1 MRVTACFSL
10 MLAAVSVVGSARP
23 VRAQSLGDVG
33 RKEEERRKEVKTP
46 AKVYTNKDL
55 GTPPQTS
62 AASGTPA
69 PAASGTPAP
78 QTPPPAAADDK
89 SKDGTTKDQKYWSGR
104 KKELAAKLERDRV
117 LADAMQSRI
126 NQLTADF
133 SARSDPAQRAVLER
147 DRQRAVSEFD
157 GLQKAVK
164 DDQKALADLDEEAR
178 KASVPPGWL
187 R

>member
-1 MRVTACFSL
+1 MRVTAIVSL
-10 MLAAVSVVGSARP
+10 VLAAVTVAGSARP
-23 VRAQSLGDVG
+23 ARAQSLADVG
-33 RKEEERRKEVKTP
+33 RQEEERRKEVKTP

-55 GTPPQTS
+55 GTPSQTS
-62 AASGTPA
+62 SAAAPAPASGTPA
-69 PAASGTPAP
+69 VQAPPAP
-78 QTPPPAAADDK
+78 GADDK
-89 SKDGTTKDQKYWSGR
+89 PKDGGAKDQKYWSGR

-133 SARSDPAQRAVLER
+133 SARSDPAQRSVLER
-147 DRQRAVSEFD
+147 DRQRAVAEFD

-164 DDQKALADLDEEAR
+164 DDQKALADFDEDAR